1 MAVIDDETFAGCKLF
16 VSIQET
22 VATDFANFLIPL
34 GGIAGYYACGLGADP
49 FSIFVD
55 GEHALTG
62 LSHGRLTTI
71 NNIVLLVGMIFWG
84 GRKYLNIGTVIT
96 AFTTGPL
103 IDYFL
108 QLIRTTVPN
117 PNNVFLINIGILIL
131 GCITFAVGVG
141 LYIALSLGVG
151 PVEFISLFMV
161 DRTKY
166 P

>member
-1 MAVIDDETFAGCKLF
+1 MMKLLQDVNYSS
-16 VSIQET
+16 VSKRLLLLILPI
-22 VATDFANFLIPL
+22 FLIPL
-34 GGIAGYYACGLGADP
+34 GIAGYYACGLGADP

-131 GCITFAVGVG
+131 GCIT
-141 LYIALSLGVG
+141 LQ
-151 PVEFISLFMV
+151 
-161 DRTKY
+161 
-166 P
+166 